1 MTRPT
6 GPQLI
11 VLCVLAGGAAGWPA
25 AMAPAGLA
33 AWAQSATA
41 ALDDAAVARA
51 IRESPAGLSPLE
63 RRDRGGLFSGAGA
76 GYRITVYTPQTWVA
90 RLARQAGA
98 LLSVADVAPADR
110 ASLLR
115 VVAAPSAPTVG
126 ASRDQSSAVLRVLL
140 LDESRRGQ
148 LTPEAFQSFAAR
160 HRDLLG
166 GTRALNGMEATFA
179 LEDLDA
185 LRGGPDREFFVRV
198 EGTGYSKDFKI
209 KRKHFVH
216 LPM

>member
-11 VLCVLAGGAAGWPA
+11 VLCLLAGGATGWPA
-25 AMAPAGLA
+25 ATVPAGLA
-33 AWAQSATA
+33 WAQT
-41 ALDDAAVARA
+41 ALDDVEVARA
-51 IRESPAGLSPLE
+51 IRESPAGLSPLQLH
-63 RRDRGGLFSGAGA
+63 DRGGLFSGAGA
-76 GYRITVYTPQTWVA
+76 GYRITVYTPRTWVA
-90 RLARQAGA
+90 QLARRVGER
-98 LLSVADVAPADR
+98 LSVADVAPADR

-115 VVAAPSAPTVG
+115 VVVAPSAPTLG

-140 LDESRRGQ
+140 LDERRRGQ
-148 LTPEAFQSFAAR
+148 LLPEAFQSFAAR

-166 GTRALNGMEATFA
+166 GARALNGMEAAFP

-209 KRKHFVH
+209 KRKHFVR